1 MLLLLLH
8 FLQHGLL
15 LELDQVAQLSL
26 AEAQPK
32 SPDTFALLFAR
43 ITPESVFPFDE
54 AAGVV
59 AVALVAGAE
68 VWCLLAGC
76 VMDSADGM
84 DSMDGGGGCRCG

>member
-15 LELDQVAQLSL
+15 ELDQVAPLSL

-32 SPDTFALLFAR
+32 SPDTFTPLFAR

-68 VWCLLAGC
+68 VDLFVGLACWVRYGQRWRF
-76 VMDSADGM
+76 G
-84 DSMDGGGGCRCG
+84 